1 MYADHITD
9 SMQKAI
15 DETNRR
21 RHIQE
26 EYNKLHNITPTTI
39 KKEIGESISIEK
51 DGTNENVNDIIS
63 VDIYNKMT
71 KLEQKDVIESLEQQM
86 REAAK
91 DLKFEEAMSLRDIIF
106 ELKAGE
112 NKWKTK
118 KQK

>member
-1 MYADHITD
+1 MIRNRIWILTP
-9 SMQKAI
+9 AI
-15 DETNRR
+15 
-21 RHIQE
+21 
-26 EYNKLHNITPTTI
+26 K
-39 KKEIGESISIEK
+39 SII
-51 DGTNENVNDIIS
+51 VICFILS
-63 VDIYNKMT
+63 VEIYNKMT

-91 DLKFEEAMSLRDIIF
+91 NLKFEEAMSLRDIIF

>member
-1 MYADHITD
+1 
-9 SMQKAI
+9 
-15 DETNRR
+15 
-21 RHIQE
+21 
-26 EYNKLHNITPTTI
+26 
-39 KKEIGESISIEK
+39 
-51 DGTNENVNDIIS
+51 
-63 VDIYNKMT
+63 MT

-91 DLKFEEAMSLRDIIF
+91 NLKFEEAMSLRDIIF